1 MTEPCNQSSEIQLAP
16 VLGVGSWIDNVLV
29 LCYNSN
35 TGEGTGLTGL
45 LFNNTRN
52 V

>member
-1 MTEPCNQSSEIQLAP
+1 MTSEQRASD
-16 VLGVGSWIDNVLV
+16 VLGVRCWIDFVLV

-35 TGEGTGLTGL
+35 TGEGTSLTGL